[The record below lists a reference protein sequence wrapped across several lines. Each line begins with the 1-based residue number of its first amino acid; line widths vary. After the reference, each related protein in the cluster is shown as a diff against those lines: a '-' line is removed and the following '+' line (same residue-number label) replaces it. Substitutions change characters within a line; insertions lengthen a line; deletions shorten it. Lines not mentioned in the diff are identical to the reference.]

1 MDALSIL
8 ALGVAQ
14 AGGGGGGGTSDYS
27 DLSNKPQINN
37 VTLSGNKSLS
47 DLGIQGEI
55 EGNSISPSQIE
66 MTGLNSFVD
75 ITPDNGISVASGAP
89 GMPNK
94 GIFISPGMNTI
105 DIIDEDR
112 SQQGMMPMASLGV
125 SQNSELTVN
134 GSAVAMKSDITTVN
148 NARLTIRRN
157 GVAVRSFTA
166 NDSVDRSADILV
178 PENTSD
184 LTNDSGFITLSDVPK
199 ELPTISTGDAGK
211 VLTVN
216 SGETG
221 VEWATGGGGG
231 GSIDGIN
238 ELTVSR
244 GTSNIGIGIGDNS
257 LGNVLNGTGYIDSN
271 VIQTSGDVL
280 GSNKQ
285 VNINVG
291 TDTFWA
297 NAAIGSRLDNSEG
310 GTNGLVWKSK
320 STVANAVIAS
330 RLCGGNSN
338 QEALQTAFANQNL
351 IHGYFYGRYAGYV
364 GGDNNTCFGGS
375 DTSAQYESS
384 TSDVNAP
391 YYNFGNYNNVMGYQ
405 LQNKTSYAT
414 VIGKNNVLNTDKAF
428 VIGNGSDNS
437 NRSNALTV
445 DWSGNLVCNNIPA
458 CPSADGT
465 YNLQVSIVNGVPTYS

>member
-134 GSAVAMKSDITTVN
+134 GSAVAMKSDIPTVN

-166 NDSVDRSADILV
+166 NDNVDRSADILV
-178 PENTSD
+178 PEKTSD

-221 VEWATGGGGG
+221 VEWATGGGGSSNAVEYDDATRKNILDNAYAPVSASHNIAISTSTEKDGYGNSANLVSQNSEANLVLFSAKNQNRKYGNYMNWVQTLG
-231 GSIDGIN
+231 GGN
-238 ELTVSR
+238 VA
-244 GTSNIGIGIGDNS
+244 NIGCNHHQIIWFLLDME
-257 LGNVLNGTGYIDSN
+257 VLLLFI
-271 VIQTSGDVL
+271 
-280 GSNKQ
+280 
-285 VNINVG
+285 
-291 TDTFWA
+291 
-297 NAAIGSRLDNSEG
+297 
-310 GTNGLVWKSK
+310 
-320 STVANAVIAS
+320 
-330 RLCGGNSN
+330 
-338 QEALQTAFANQNL
+338 
-351 IHGYFYGRYAGYV
+351 
-364 GGDNNTCFGGS
+364 
-375 DTSAQYESS
+375 
-384 TSDVNAP
+384 
-391 YYNFGNYNNVMGYQ
+391 
-405 LQNKTSYAT
+405 
-414 VIGKNNVLNTDKAF
+414 
-428 VIGNGSDNS
+428 
-437 NRSNALTV
+437 
-445 DWSGNLVCNNIPA
+445 
-458 CPSADGT
+458 
-465 YNLQVSIVNGVPTYS
+465 